1 MRVVAGDVRIAGCAV
16 TGLTLLTIVTA
27 SAAKP
32 CLTEAEAQK
41 RWPKAHLFWHTAN
54 HCWDNL
60 PLNAVSASDY
70 DKPELQPTPA
80 ARAQTVA
87 SPVAAEPEII
97 FPTVIHN
104 NAEFFGLG
112 LVPPLGWS
120 VAWFMPAPITG
131 WPLLLDIDQTPFI
144 TWERR
149 IGR

>member
-1 MRVVAGDVRIAGCAV
+1 MRGVWVAGGAV

-60 PLNAVSASDY
+60 PLNVVSAGDY
-70 DKPELQPTPA
+70 DKPELQPAPVTA
-80 ARAQTVA
+80 VQTVA
-87 SPVAAEPEII
+87 SSATAEPEII
-97 FPTVIHN
+97 FPTVKHN
-104 NAEFFGLG
+104 NAEFFGLSPAPS
-112 LVPPLGWS
+112 LNWS
-120 VAWFMPAPITG
+120 VAWFMPTPITN

-144 TWERR
+144 TWDRR

>member
-1 MRVVAGDVRIAGCAV
+1 MRIAGGAI

-32 CLTEAEAQK
+32 CLTQDDAQK

-54 HCWDNL
+54 HCWDNQ

-70 DKPELQPTPA
+70 DKPKLQLTPVA
-80 ARAQTVA
+80 PAQTVA

-97 FPTVIHN
+97 FPTVKHN
-104 NAEFFGLG
+104 NAEFFGLNPA
-112 LVPPLGWS
+112 PPLSWS
-120 VAWFMPAPITG
+120 VAWFMPAPITD